1 MNRKL
6 NVFLSLTLAL
16 VFVLA
21 ACAPASTPTEAPV
34 TAAPATEAP
43 AVAPA
48 TEAPAVDPMAALV
61 EESKN
66 EKDGLLVYSIMGESN
81 WAPVI
86 AAFSAQYPW
95 ITVTALDLGTT
106 ETFERYYTE
115 SAGGARTADMIITSA
130 PGEWQEFIAKGEL
143 EVYHP
148 VNLEGLPEFAT
159 LADGVYAVSTDPFII
174 IYNKQLVP
182 TPPTTMADIATLAAD
197 PAFAGKI
204 TTYDAE
210 KNGTGHAINWFWTK
224 KMGDA
229 GWTTLETIGKSN
241 VNMQTSAGN
250 MVKSVL
256 SGEAAVGYF
265 VSGISVFPK
274 FPEAEPVMGWT
285 YDTSGQVVMIRG
297 MGITKKAVS
306 PASAK
311 LLMEFILSAEGQLA
325 WSEGGLTAYRP
336 DVAGQAEHH
345 LQGIIDA
352 VGADNVIYFSF
363 DPEIAVA
370 ANRQAF
376 VDKWKAALGRP

>member
-1 MNRKL
+1 
-6 NVFLSLTLAL
+6 
-16 VFVLA
+16 
-21 ACAPASTPTEAPV
+21 
-34 TAAPATEAP
+34 
-43 AVAPA
+43 
-48 TEAPAVDPMAALV
+48 
-61 EESKN
+61 
-66 EKDGLLVYSIMGESN
+66 
-81 WAPVI
+81 
-86 AAFSAQYPW
+86 
-95 ITVTALDLGTT
+95 
-106 ETFERYYTE
+106 
-115 SAGGARTADMIITSA
+115 
-130 PGEWQEFIAKGEL
+130 
-143 EVYHP
+143 
-148 VNLEGLPEFAT
+148 
-159 LADGVYAVSTDPFII
+159 
-174 IYNKQLVP
+174 
-182 TPPTTMADIATLAAD
+182 
-197 PAFAGKI
+197 
-204 TTYDAE
+204 
-210 KNGTGHAINWFWTK
+210 
-224 KMGDA
+224 MGDA
-229 GWTTLETIGKSN
+229 SWATLEAIGKSN

-336 DVAGQAEHH
+336 DIAGQAEHH

-352 VGADNVIYFSF
+352 VGADNVIYFTF

-376 VDKWKAALGRP
+376 VDKWKPVMGRP